1 VSRRIVA
8 RFGPRIDARVLVR
21 RKAGRGAP
29 DNRSMHLM
37 IAFASTLAEGCVHT
51 LRDLQLP
58 QLSRLLARLTPTLRD
73 EGDAYALSMPHERAL
88 AAALGLRAA
97 DGCLPWA
104 VRRARA
110 DGVDAGD
117 GIAWGLLTPAHWH
130 LAADHVALVDPAE
143 LGLGEDESRTLLE
156 AVRPLFEGEGW
167 RIEYGAPLRWY
178 VAHASLRDLP
188 CAAVERVIG
197 RNVDIWMPPDPR
209 VARIR
214 RLQSEVQ
221 MLLYTNPTNSAR
233 EARGAL
239 AVNSFWLSGCG
250 VAQAETTAPGLQVDE
265 SLRASALAEEWAA
278 WAEAWRELDAGP
290 LADLLRQATRG
301 EATGGE
307 PIALTLCGERHAQ
320 RFEAL
325 PRSMWARWTGGLRG
339 ASIAT
344 VLEAL

>member
-1 VSRRIVA
+1 
-8 RFGPRIDARVLVR
+8 
-21 RKAGRGAP
+21 
-29 DNRSMHLM
+29 MHLM
-37 IAFASTLAEGCVHT
+37 IAFASTLSEGCVHT

-58 QLSRLLARLTPTLRD
+58 HLSRLLSQLTPTVRN

-88 AAALGLRAA
+88 AAALGLHAA

-104 VRRARA
+104 ARSAIA
-110 DGVDAGD
+110 DGVDTGD
-117 GIAWGLLTPAHWH
+117 EPAWGLLTPAHWH
-130 LAADHVALVDPAE
+130 LATDHVALVDPAD
-143 LGLGEDESRTLLE
+143 LGLGEVESRALLA
-156 AVRPLFEGEGW
+156 AVRPLFEGVGW

-178 VAHASLRDLP
+178 VAHDSLRDLP
-188 CAAVERVIG
+188 CAAIERVIG

-221 MLLYTNPTNSAR
+221 MLLYTDPTNAAR

-250 VAQAETTAPGLQVDE
+250 AAQSETTASGLRLDE
-265 SLRASALAEEWAA
+265 SLRASAVAEDWAA

-290 LADLLRQATRG
+290 LAELQLQATRG
-301 EATGGE
+301 EATRGQS
-307 PIALTLCGERHAQ
+307 IALTLCGERHAQ
-320 RFEAL
+320 RYEAL
-325 PRSMWARWTGGLRG
+325 PRSAWSRWVGGLRSAPV
-339 ASIAT
+339 AS

>member
-8 RFGPRIDARVLVR
+8 RIEGCAVGLILARK
-21 RKAGRGAP
+21 KACRPAP
-29 DNRSMHLM
+29 DNQSMHLM
-37 IAFASTLAEGCVHT
+37 IAFASTLSEGCVHT

-58 QLSRLLARLTPTLRD
+58 HLSRLLAHLTPTLRD

-88 AAALGLRAA
+88 AAVLGLQAA

-104 VRRARA
+104 ARRAAA
-110 DGVDAGD
+110 DGVDLGNETT
-117 GIAWGLLTPAHWH
+117 WGLLTPAHWH

-143 LGLGEDESRTLLE
+143 LGLDEVESRELLE

-167 RIEYGAPLRWY
+167 RVEYGAPLRWY
-178 VAHASLRDLP
+178 VAHASLGELP
-188 CAAVERVIG
+188 CAAIERVIG

-221 MLLYTNPTNSAR
+221 MLLYTDPANTER

-250 VAQAETTAPGLQVDE
+250 AAHVESIAPGLRLDE
-265 SLRASALAEEWAA
+265 SLRASALAEDWAA

-290 LADLLRQATRG
+290 LAELQRQTTRG
-301 EATGGE
+301 EAV
-307 PIALTLCGERHAQ
+307 ALTLCGERNAQ

-325 PRSMWARWTGGLRG
+325 PRSVWSRWIGGMRG
-339 ASIAT
+339 ASIAP

>member
-1 VSRRIVA
+1 MARIE
-8 RFGPRIDARVLVR
+8 ARVVGLILA
-21 RKAGRGAP
+21 RKKYSLPAP

-37 IAFASTLAEGCVHT
+37 IAFASTLSEGCVHT

-58 QLSRLLARLTPTLRD
+58 QLSRLLAQLTPTLRD
-73 EGDAYALSMPHERAL
+73 DGDAYALSMPHERAL
-88 AAALGLRAA
+88 ATALGLQGA

-104 VRRARA
+104 ARRASA
-110 DGVDAGD
+110 DGVDPGEER
-117 GIAWGLLTPAHWH
+117 AWGLLTPAHWH

-143 LGLGEDESRTLLE
+143 LGLEAAESRELLE

-188 CAAVERVIG
+188 CATIERVIG

-209 VARIR
+209 VAHIR

-221 MLLYTNPTNSAR
+221 MLLYTNPTNAVR

-250 VAQAETTAPGLQVDE
+250 VAQLETIAPGLQVDE
-265 SLRASALAEEWAA
+265 SLRASALAEDWAA
-278 WAEAWRELDAGP
+278 WAEAWRALDAGP
-290 LADLLRQATRG
+290 LAELQRQTARG
-301 EATGGE
+301 EATTGE
-307 PIALTLCGERHAQ
+307 PISLTLCGERNAQ

-325 PRSMWARWTGGLRG
+325 PRTMWSRWMGGLRG
-339 ASIAT
+339 ASIAP